1 MGGRGQPLPQPS
13 SRGRKWREWTP
24 TSTLDST
31 LTINWTG
38 LTTLMPSSERDRQDH
53 SARGASDFQQAPE
66 DCLTVCSGQRT
77 LLYCGV
83 LVGWHQ
89 D

>member
-1 MGGRGQPLPQPS
+1 MGGTGQPLPQPS
-13 SRGRKWREWTP
+13 SRVRRWRERSP

-31 LTINWTG
+31 LTINRTG

-53 SARGASDFQQAPE
+53 SARGTSDLQQAPE
-66 DCLTVCSGQRT
+66 DRLTVCRGQHA